1 MNPPD
6 MDGGD
11 PDDDDDIGVELTEQ
25 GEEYAEESVGNSNGL
40 EGIVRSL
47 QPGGKPNLKLI
58 NVGLFSGRIEPRE
71 FDSKVRTWWAEFN
84 SQLLGAQLRDNH
96 RWNEIIK
103 CSFLQASLTGDA
115 AKWFNRLW
123 SKSPHMT
130 LKSAGQRLIRQYSTK
145 IDEEEIRDRI
155 KACTKQPSESYE
167 MYSQKLQ
174 NMADSLPGGVQKRTN
189 GKAALSAFVRTA
201 CPSRTEQLEY
211 WVLTQKGQNKPAH
224 RLDSLVELLGQLD
237 KTDGVEVSLPTEF
250 AEAPQKRFKGPTGG
264 AYAATAAT
272 ATVVDRKRKGKHGEA
287 RQPSKYGPFAPPP
300 WVNENTQCFKCKG
313 RGHIGRD
320 PTCPKY
326 KATTPLGNAVMK
338 ATTEDA

>member
-1 MNPPD
+1 
-6 MDGGD
+6 
-11 PDDDDDIGVELTEQ
+11 
-25 GEEYAEESVGNSNGL
+25 
-40 EGIVRSL
+40 
-47 QPGGKPNLKLI
+47 
-58 NVGLFSGRIEPRE
+58 
-71 FDSKVRTWWAEFN
+71 
-84 SQLLGAQLRDNH
+84 
-96 RWNEIIK
+96 
-103 CSFLQASLTGDA
+103 
-115 AKWFNRLW
+115 
-123 SKSPHMT
+123 
-130 LKSAGQRLIRQYSTK
+130 
-145 IDEEEIRDRI
+145 
-155 KACTKQPSESYE
+155 
-167 MYSQKLQ
+167 
-174 NMADSLPGGVQKRTN
+174 
-189 GKAALSAFVRTA
+189 
-201 CPSRTEQLEY
+201 
-211 WVLTQKGQNKPAH
+211 QKGQNKPAH
-224 RLDSLVELLGQLD
+224 LLDSLVELLGQLD